1 MQLKFDKIIF
11 GAIIPICLLARC
23 NVQFNM
29 TIGDIGLLF
38 QWYGVS
44 AKLFSNYLLQMVVLI
59 CELECFNIYNAYG
72 IGTAE
77 Y

>member
-1 MQLKFDKIIF
+1 MIMQLKFDKIIF

-38 QWYGVS
+38 Q
-44 AKLFSNYLLQMVVLI
+44 
-59 CELECFNIYNAYG
+59 
-72 IGTAE
+72 
-77 Y
+77 